1 MSDTDGKIKTYKN
14 PERGKPVNYKPYV
27 PQYQAEGIEPEH
39 YRGAVVPGGTQVA
52 RPSADNPRGSKRPAL
67 RQPYAE
73 ATASPIGKGP
83 VPNVGNNMEH
93 TWSSVDGEIVDDL
106 TGETFDFGTS
116 PDQLDLS
123 EQIID
128 NNDFVSEQAL
138 GYQSGFTAEDI
149 QGPLQRGNVVIEA
162 LPADVRGIYEE
173 PLVEKLGAHSKYETV
188 TEDLLSIVADL
199 TDDLYLLIVTGV
211 PLCSG
216 PKEEI
221 EDQARALIFGEHE
234 MCDGN
239 PIPIDDIIILKRVK
253 VKVGL
258 FLE

>member
-1 MSDTDGKIKTYKN
+1 M
-14 PERGKPVNYKPYV
+14 
-27 PQYQAEGIEPEH
+27 
-39 YRGAVVPGGTQVA
+39 PGGTQIA
-52 RPSADNPRGSKRPAL
+52 RPSADNPRGNKRPAL
-67 RQPYAE
+67 RQPYA
-73 ATASPIGKGP
+73 AVTTSPIGRGRGP

-106 TGETFDFGTS
+106 TGETVE
-116 PDQLDLS
+116 PS
-123 EQIID
+123 EQMVD
-128 NNDFVSEQAL
+128 NNEFMSDQAL

-149 QGPLQRGNVVIEA
+149 QGPMKRGNVVIEQPSDFLTGMQEA
-162 LPADVRGIYEE
+162 SVE
-173 PLVEKLGAHSKYETV
+173 PQAPTGD

-199 TDDLYLLIVTGV
+199 TDESYLLIVTGV
-211 PLCSG
+211 PVCSG

-221 EDQARALIFGEHE
+221 EDQARALVFGEHE

-253 VKVGL
+253 VRVGL